1 MNKQLEIKKII
12 EKVFDKFKIE
22 FKKSIVWNWED
33 KTKICNS
40 IIKQIVL
47 KFPEFLGKEK
57 IIFASLMGSFIHTKQ
72 NYPNKEHFIIDGA
85 FDKSPELILDIIKEE
100 ITTFNKYLNIIN
112 ESKNKNWKTEITNII
127 DSELLKFE
135 ETNDESN
142 EEIKEITNTRII
154 IEYIYGDDTFY
165 PEIVFK
171 DLEIKLRRPNGNQ
184 VEFSSDFKIKE
195 FNKKHTWSKEIS
207 INKAQEIIKIWK
219 NRK

>member
-1 MNKQLEIKKII
+1 MS
-12 EKVFDKFKIE
+12 KFTE
-22 FKKSIVWNWED
+22 
-33 KTKICNS
+33 
-40 IIKQIVL
+40 
-47 KFPEFLGKEK
+47 
-57 IIFASLMGSFIHTKQ
+57 
-72 NYPNKEHFIIDGA
+72 
-85 FDKSPELILDIIKEE
+85 
-100 ITTFNKYLNIIN
+100 YLNIIN

-127 DSELLKFE
+127 DTELLKFE

-171 DLEIKLRRPNGNQ
+171 DLEIKLRRPQGYFI
-184 VEFSSDFKIKE
+184 EFSSDFKIKE
-195 FNKKHTWSKEIS
+195 FNKKHTWSKEIP